1 MFRHAKQSLRGGR
14 NMNSK
19 QSMRE
24 ILVRNLTSSDWLKR
38 DCVVTE
44 LAQQGDYATRIV
56 RRCTYRVE
64 SKTALPST
72 CDSIT
77 WAQNLDPLPP
87 RQVFVTKDLDPDT
100 GGERVVYKV
109 LGHFY
114 VVLERQV
121 FCVGYRHIL
130 SMDVEAPES
139 LTDIKNA

>member
-1 MFRHAKQSLRGGR
+1 
-14 NMNSK
+14 
-19 QSMRE
+19 MRE

-44 LAQQGDYATRIV
+44 HLEQGDYTTKVI
-56 RRCTYRVE
+56 RRCTYHIE
-64 SKTALPST
+64 SRASLAST
-72 CDSIT
+72 DDSVQ
-77 WAQNLDPLPP
+77 WAKNLDPLPP

-114 VVLERQV
+114 VVWGRDV

-130 SMDVEAPES
+130 SMDIEPPQGDVETPEG
-139 LTDIKNA
+139 LF